1 MKIAIYGKSFN
12 DSFIPHVQL
21 LLNGLLPHAELIV
34 FEPFLSFLKPRI
46 SGLEGLRTF
55 TRDRPIDPETDYC
68 LSVGGDGTFLDTIT
82 FIRDTQIPV
91 IGINTG
97 RLGFLSNISK
107 DEIPEMIHSIFT
119 DNLLIADR
127 SLIQVDTTGDLFG
140 NDNIALNELTI
151 HKKDSSSMITIHT
164 YVDGDYL
171 NSYWADGLIV
181 ATPTGSTAYSLS
193 CGGPIIVPQSHNFI
207 LTPIAP
213 HNLNVRPVV
222 VPDNVT
228 ITLRVE
234 GRGEE
239 FLASLDSRSE
249 TINSSS
255 TINVRKCPFNIRLGK
270 LEHQNFFHT
279 IRNKMMW
286 GIDKRN

>member
-46 SGLEGLRTF
+46 SGLEGLKTF

-68 LSVGGDGTFLDTIT
+68 LSIGGDGTFLDTIT

-127 SLIQVDTTGDLFG
+127 SLIQVDTTGNLFG

-151 HKKDSSSMITIHT
+151 HKKDSSSMITIHS

-270 LEHQNFFHT
+270 LDYQNFFHT